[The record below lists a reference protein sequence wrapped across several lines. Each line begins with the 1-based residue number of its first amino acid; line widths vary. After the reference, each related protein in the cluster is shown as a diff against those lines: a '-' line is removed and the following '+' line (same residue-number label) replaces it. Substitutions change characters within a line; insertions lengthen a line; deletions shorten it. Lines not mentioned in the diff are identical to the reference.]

1 MMCIP
6 NVEVVE
12 MPLPQTLPWRRV
24 KVREAAPA
32 ISRRQY
38 RAGNIAPAI
47 SRSAHGKHTYYCYES
62 PSCKR

>member
-1 MMCIP
+1 MCIP

-24 KVREAAPA
+24 KVRKAAPA

-38 RAGNIAPAI
+38 RTGNIAVCPW
-47 SRSAHGKHTYYCYES
+47 
-62 PSCKR
+62 